1 MKYKYQ
7 LILLGSIED
16 PIVKSIEDQIIF
28 EITNLKLPES
38 ILNIIDRDNLEEKY
52 VGNQP
57 TFSIYFGDKKGN
69 FKDLPIVEKL
79 INDGAM
85 ILPVYYNN
93 FSDEIPKILESQN
106 GIQYDDK
113 QKYRIANVVLQAFEL
128 LRNTRKVFI
137 SYKRSESTSV
147 AIQMYEALESHH
159 FDVFLDTHSIE
170 KGEPFQEELW
180 HRMTDCDVIL
190 LLNTPGFL
198 ESYWCKEE
206 LAEAGSKQ
214 IGIVQLV
221 WPNHNIESISHLS
234 FPLKLE
240 SSDFVDGIY
249 DNKDKSKLNDD
260 KIDEIVQQVES
271 VRARNLA
278 SRQDNLIT
286 EFMSIAKQC
295 GRSITVQPERFLT
308 EELSGK
314 KIIYIP
320 TIGIPQSTDCQSA
333 EIRHEFEKAP
343 NNTCIRLIY
352 DDLRIRDKWLKHL
365 DWLNDN
371 FKKDIHTLKKQ
382 DFEKWLQQ
390 KKRKIFSFRRVFLC
404 QKEVRNI

>member
-7 LILLGSIED
+7 LILLGTIKDSI
-16 PIVKSIEDQIIF
+16 VN
-28 EITNLKLPES
+28 EIKEQVLSEIANLKLPKS
-38 ILNIIDRDNLEEKY
+38 IIKIIDRNNLEEY

-57 TFSIYFGDKKGN
+57 SFSIYFGDKQGI
-69 FKDLPIVEKL
+69 FKDVFEVGKL
-79 INDGAM
+79 IKDGTM
-85 ILPVYYNN
+85 ILPVYYHD
-93 FSDEIPKILESQN
+93 FSTEIPKILENQN
-106 GIQYDDK
+106 AVQYSDNERC
-113 QKYRIANVVLQAFEL
+113 RIVNVVLQAFEL
-128 LRNTRKVFI
+128 LRSSRKVFI

-198 ESYWCKEE
+198 ESHWCKEE

-221 WPNHNIESISHLS
+221 WPNHNTEATSHLS

-240 SSDFVDGIY
+240 STDFVDTIY
-249 DNKDKSKLNDD
+249 DNKDKSKLKND
-260 KIDEIVQQVES
+260 KIEEIVEYIES

-295 GRSITVQPERFLT
+295 GRDITVQPERYLT
-308 EELSGK
+308 EVMGGK
-314 KIIYIP
+314 DIVYIP
-320 TIGIPQSTDCQSA
+320 TIGVPQSFNCQVA
-333 EIRHEFEKAP
+333 EIKYKYNENPE
-343 NNTCIRLIY
+343 NTRIRLIY

-371 FKKDIHTLKKQ
+371 FKKDILTLKKQ
-382 DFEKWLQQ
+382 DFKKWLETT
-390 KKRKIFSFRRVFLC
+390 K
-404 QKEVRNI
+404 

>member
-1 MKYKYQ
+1 M
-7 LILLGSIED
+7 
-16 PIVKSIEDQIIF
+16 
-28 EITNLKLPES
+28 
-38 ILNIIDRDNLEEKY
+38 
-52 VGNQP
+52 GNQP
-57 TFSIYFGDKKGN
+57 TFSIYFGDQKGD

-79 INDGAM
+79 IKDGTM

-93 FSDEIPKILESQN
+93 FSDEIPKKLEKQN
-106 GIQYDDK
+106 GIPYNDNQRC
-113 QKYRIANVVLQAFEL
+113 RIANVVLQAFEL
-128 LRNTRKVFI
+128 LRSTRKIFI

-170 KGEPFQEELW
+170 KGESFQEELW

-295 GRSITVQPERFLT
+295 GRNITVQPERFLT
-308 EELSGK
+308 EDLFNK

-320 TIGIPQSTDCQSA
+320 TIGIPQSTNCQSA
-333 EIRHEFEKAP
+333 EIRHEFEKNP
-343 NNTCIRLIY
+343 DNTCIRLIY

-371 FKKDIHTLKKQ
+371 FKKDILTLKKQ
-382 DFEKWLQQ
+382 DFKKWLEAT
-390 KKRKIFSFRRVFLC
+390 K
-404 QKEVRNI
+404 

>member
-1 MKYKYQ
+1 MKYRYQ
-7 LILLGSIED
+7 LILLGSIEN
-16 PIVKSIEDQIIF
+16 PIIKGIKIQIIS
-28 EITNLKLPES
+28 EIIDLKLPKG
-38 ILNIIDRDNLEEKY
+38 IINMIDRNNWKDEY
-52 VGNQP
+52 MGNQP
-57 TFSIYFGDKKGN
+57 SFCIYLGN
-69 FKDLPIVEKL
+69 DNGSFDDLAIVEKL
-79 INDGAM
+79 IKDGTM
-85 ILPVYYNN
+85 ILPVYFND
-93 FSDEIPKILESQN
+93 FSSEIPKILKHQN
-106 GIQYDDK
+106 AIQYSDNELC
-113 QKYRIANVVLQAFEL
+113 RIANVVLQAFEL
-128 LRNTRKVFI
+128 LRSTRKVFI

-198 ESYWCKEE
+198 ESHWCKEE

-221 WPNHNIESISHLS
+221 WPNHKINAISHLS
-234 FPLKLE
+234 FPLNLE
-240 SSDFVDGIY
+240 STDFVNTIY
-249 DNKDKSKLNDD
+249 DDKDKSKLKNN
-260 KIDEIVQQVES
+260 KVEEIVQFVES

-295 GRSITVQPERFLT
+295 GRDITVQPERYLT
-308 EELSGK
+308 EVISGK
-314 KIIYIP
+314 KIIYVP
-320 TIGIPQSTDCQSA
+320 TIGIPQSFNCQA
-333 EIRHEFEKAP
+333 ADIRYEYDKNP
-343 NNTCIRLIY
+343 QNTRIRLIY

-371 FKKDIHTLKKQ
+371 LKKDIFTLKKQ
-382 DFEKWLQQ
+382 EFKKWLETT
-390 KKRKIFSFRRVFLC
+390 K
-404 QKEVRNI
+404 

>member
-7 LILLGSIED
+7 LILLGSIEN
-16 PIVKSIEDQIIF
+16 PIIKGIKGQIISG
-28 EITNLKLPES
+28 IIDLKLPQD
-38 ILNIIDRDNLEEKY
+38 IINIIDRNNWKDEY

-57 TFSIYFGDKKGN
+57 AFCIYLGN
-69 FKDLPIVEKL
+69 DNGLFEDLAIVKKL
-79 INDGAM
+79 IKDGTM
-85 ILPVYYNN
+85 ILPVFFND
-93 FSDEIPKILESQN
+93 FSKEIPEELKKQN
-106 GIQYDDK
+106 GIKYDDN
-113 QKYRIANVVLQAFEL
+113 QRSRIANVVLQAFEL
-128 LRNTRKVFI
+128 LRSTRKVFI

-170 KGEPFQEELW
+170 KGELFQEELW

-221 WPNHNIESISHLS
+221 WPKHKINAISHLS
-234 FPLKLE
+234 FPLDLE
-240 SSDFVDGIY
+240 STDFVDTIY
-249 DNKDKSKLNDD
+249 DDKDKSKLKND
-260 KIDEIVQQVES
+260 KVEEIVQFVES

-333 EIRHEFEKAP
+333 EIRHEFEKVP

-390 KKRKIFSFRRVFLC
+390 KK
-404 QKEVRNI
+404 

>member
-1 MKYKYQ
+1 MKYRYQ
-7 LILLGSIED
+7 LILLGSIEN
-16 PIVKSIEDQIIF
+16 PIIRGITDEIISRIED
-28 EITNLKLPES
+28 LKLPQG
-38 ILNIIDRDNLEEKY
+38 IINIINRNNWKDEY

-57 TFSIYFGDKKGN
+57 AFCIYLGN
-69 FKDLPIVEKL
+69 DNGFFEDLAIVEKL
-79 INDGAM
+79 IKDGTM
-85 ILPVYYNN
+85 ILPVYFND
-93 FSDEIPKILESQN
+93 FSKEIPEELKKQN
-106 GIQYDDK
+106 GIKYDDN
-113 QKYRIANVVLQAFEL
+113 QQSRIANIVLQAFEL
-128 LRNTRKVFI
+128 LRITRKVFI

-170 KGEPFQEELW
+170 KGELFQEELW

-198 ESYWCKEE
+198 ESHWCKEE

-234 FPLKLE
+234 FPLNLE
-240 SSDFVDGIY
+240 STDFVNTIY
-249 DNKDKSKLNDD
+249 DDKDKSKLKNN
-260 KIDEIVQQVES
+260 KVEEIVQFVES

-295 GRSITVQPERFLT
+295 GRDITVQPERYLT
-308 EELSGK
+308 EVISGK
-314 KIIYIP
+314 KIIYVP
-320 TIGIPQSTDCQSA
+320 TIGVPQSFNCQA
-333 EIRHEFEKAP
+333 ADNRYEYDKNP
-343 NNTCIRLIY
+343 QNTRIRLIY

-371 FKKDIHTLKKQ
+371 FKKDIFTLKKQ
-382 DFEKWLQQ
+382 DFKKWLET
-390 KKRKIFSFRRVFLC
+390 KK
-404 QKEVRNI
+404 

>member
-1 MKYKYQ
+1 MKYRYQ

-16 PIVKSIEDQIIF
+16 PIVKDIKEQISIEIV
-28 EITNLKLPES
+28 NLKLPQE
-38 ILNIIDRDNLEEKY
+38 ILNIIDRDNLEGSY

-57 TFSIYFGDKKGN
+57 TFSIYFGDKQGN
-69 FKDLPIVEKL
+69 FKDLSIVEKL
-79 INDGAM
+79 IKDGTM

-106 GIQYDDK
+106 GVQYDDR
-113 QKYRIANVVLQAFEL
+113 QKNRIVNVVLQAFEL
-128 LRNTRKVFI
+128 LRSTRKVFI

-147 AIQMYEALESHH
+147 AIQMYEALEYHH

-198 ESYWCKEE
+198 ESHWCKEE

-214 IGIVQLV
+214 IGIVQLI
-221 WPNHNIESISHLS
+221 WPNHKINAISYLS
-234 FPLKLE
+234 FPLNLK
-240 SSDFVDGIY
+240 STDFVNKIY
-249 DNKDKSKLNDD
+249 DDKDKSKLNDN
-260 KIDEIVQQVES
+260 KVEEIVQFVES

-295 GRSITVQPERFLT
+295 GRDITVQPERYLT
-308 EELSGK
+308 EVISGK
-314 KIIYIP
+314 KIIYVP
-320 TIGIPQSTDCQSA
+320 TIGIPQSFNCQA
-333 EIRHEFEKAP
+333 ADIRYEYDKNP
-343 NNTCIRLIY
+343 QNTCIRLIY

-365 DWLNDN
+365 DWLNN
-371 FKKDIHTLKKQ
+371 NSKKDIFTLKKQ
-382 DFEKWLQQ
+382 EFKKWLETT
-390 KKRKIFSFRRVFLC
+390 K
-404 QKEVRNI
+404 

>member
-1 MKYKYQ
+1 MKYRYQ

-16 PIVKSIEDQIIF
+16 SIVEEIKSQIILEF
-28 EITNLKLPES
+28 TNLKLPEG
-38 ILNIIDRDNLEEKY
+38 ILNIIDRSNWEEDY

-57 TFSIYFGDKKGN
+57 AFSIYFGDKKGN
-69 FKDLPIVEKL
+69 FKDLPIVDKL
-79 INDGAM
+79 IKDGTM

-93 FSDEIPKILESQN
+93 FSDEIPKKLENQN
-106 GIQYDDK
+106 GILYNDNQRC
-113 QKYRIANVVLQAFEL
+113 RIANVVLQAFEL
-128 LRNTRKVFI
+128 LRNTRKIFI

-198 ESYWCKEE
+198 ESHWCKEE

-221 WPNHNIESISHLS
+221 WPNHKIDAISHLS

-240 SSDFVDGIY
+240 EVDFVDTIY
-249 DNKDKSKLNDD
+249 DDKDKSKL
-260 KIDEIVQQVES
+260 KKGKVEEIVQLVES

-286 EFMSIAKQC
+286 EFMNIAKQF
-295 GRSITVQPERFLT
+295 GRNITVQPERYLT
-308 EELSGK
+308 EVISDK
-314 KIIYIP
+314 QIIYIP
-320 TIGIPQSTDCQSA
+320 TIGVPQSFNCQVA
-333 EIRHEFEKAP
+333 EIQYRYNENPQH
-343 NNTCIRLIY
+343 TCIRLIY

-365 DWLNDN
+365 DWLNGN
-371 FKKDIHTLKKQ
+371 FKKDILTLKKQ
-382 DFEKWLQQ
+382 DFKKWLETT
-390 KKRKIFSFRRVFLC
+390 I
-404 QKEVRNI
+404 

>member
-16 PIVKSIEDQIIF
+16 PIVKSIKDQIIS

-79 INDGAM
+79 IKDGTM
-85 ILPVYYNN
+85 ILPVYFND
-93 FSDEIPKILESQN
+93 FSKEIPEELKKQN
-106 GIQYDDK
+106 GIKYDDN
-113 QKYRIANVVLQAFEL
+113 QRSRIANVVLQAFEL
-128 LRNTRKVFI
+128 LRSTRKVFI

-249 DNKDKSKLNDD
+249 DNRDKSKLNDD

-286 EFMSIAKQC
+286 EFMSIAKQ
-295 GRSITVQPERFLT
+295 
-308 EELSGK
+308 
-314 KIIYIP
+314 
-320 TIGIPQSTDCQSA
+320 
-333 EIRHEFEKAP
+333 
-343 NNTCIRLIY
+343 
-352 DDLRIRDKWLKHL
+352 
-365 DWLNDN
+365 DN
-371 FKKDIHTLKKQ
+371 I
-382 DFEKWLQQ
+382 
-390 KKRKIFSFRRVFLC
+390 
-404 QKEVRNI
+404 